1 MRKLREMPRDQ
12 HPFNF
17 VRRERTMD
25 ELNDAERRFRDLQHR
40 GRHPHAASLADEAIK
55 ARRAIQ
61 KLWDAM
67 RAVEESEKDVAG

>member
-1 MRKLREMPRDQ
+1 
-12 HPFNF
+12 
-17 VRRERTMD
+17 MD